1 MEQLTAFVRSFA
13 QHGMDAE
20 AARHAAIQTFA
31 ARVSL
36 QASVLAYEKV
46 FLLQA
51 VAFVVVLPLAF
62 FLRAPRH
69 GAGKKVVVDVE

>member
-1 MEQLTAFVRSFA
+1 MTST
-13 QHGMDAE
+13 DAHVE
-20 AARHAAIQTFA
+20 MAAARHAAIQTLA

-36 QASVLAYEKV
+36 QASVLGYEKV

-51 VAFVVVLPLAF
+51 VAFVVVLPLGF

-69 GAGKKVVVDVE
+69 GAGQEAVVDVE